1 MDYKQTTLR
10 AWQLQTVGR
19 EAIALRVRLSLIEMP
34 FKNKMLEHMDELIRL
49 IRYAE
54 NEQQSSAEKLGSV
67 SPPGEG

>member
-19 EAIALRVRLSLIEMP
+19 EANALRVRLSPIETP
-34 FKNKMLEHMDELIRL
+34 FKNKMLEHMDELLRL

-54 NEQQSSAEKLGSV
+54 NEQQSSAEKLGGV
-67 SPPGEG
+67 SPDGEG